1 MKKVLGLDLG
11 VGSIGW
17 CLVEKE
23 DDNTPKRIIRMGS
36 RIVPI
41 SSDEESGYTKGNA
54 ISKNADR
61 TAKRTARK
69 CYDRYQLRRQ
79 ALVNLLKR
87 LGMEPSK
94 KLIFEQ
100 NPLEL
105 WQKRADAASK
115 EITLEELGRVLLHIN
130 QKRGY
135 KHSRLSNSDSKETAY
150 VQEVNSRYD
159 DLKAEGLTVGQHFA
173 AKLKENEQ
181 TSADGKKYYNYRIK
195 EQVYPRHAYEEE
207 VEKIL
212 EVQSRFHADTL
223 TPDVCKEIRDIIFYQ
238 RDLKSCKNLVS
249 LCEIESYTIK
259 KDGKEIT
266 IGPKVAPRTSPL
278 AQLSSILETA
288 NNITIRNKRNDEL
301 YISPE
306 QRKAIADFLDNN
318 EVMKLTDLYK
328 ILNIGRKDGWWAG
341 KAIGKGL
348 KGNTTKYQIRKAMSN
363 LPKDQVNSLTA
374 FQLEYDEYVD
384 EETGEVRKRINNTS
398 AEKQPLYRLWHLL
411 YSIKDV
417 DELSG
422 ALRHLGIKD
431 EESIQKLCNLDFRT
445 AGYANKSAK
454 AIGRILPYL
463 MEGMMYSEACERAG
477 FDHSRRINPDRKLQT
492 SLPQIQKNELRQPV
506 VEKILNQL
514 INIVNALLEKE
525 GIIDEIRIELA
536 RELKQSKDERN
547 EAFKRNNQ
555 NERLNKEYAERIKEY
570 GLTPTRNR
578 IMKMKMWEESDYTCM
593 YCGQPVNVTEFL
605 KGADV
610 EREHI
615 IPRALLF
622 DNSFTNQVCSCR
634 RCNSQKGMRTAYDF
648 IEDDKGQEGLNAYIE
663 RINDLF
669 NRKNI
674 SRSKFNRLLVSHKA
688 YISRKAQGKETEE
701 DKELWENFIDR
712 QLRQSQ
718 YIARKSVEMLQ
729 QVCKDV
735 YTTSGS
741 VTDFVRHQWGYDEI
755 LHDLNFERFKK
766 AGLTTMVTQLHSGK
780 EVEVER
786 IKDWTKRL
794 DNRHHAVDALAIAC
808 TTQGMIQRLNTL
820 NASREGILDE
830 LNSKEERVVDPERSM
845 LEKWIYTQP
854 HISYAQAKEAIDN
867 IIISQRPN
875 IRITVPGKRYIT
887 QNRKRTL
894 AQTGIIVPRGALHA
908 EFVYGRIMKQGADG
922 VTLTPQYVRKYK
934 LGIGAQGFL
943 FNGKEFYKEELKKDS
958 KTDLSSIVVTDKI
971 KDVLEKVVD
980 GGIRQRILERLN
992 RGFEEGTDYR
1002 ANVAQALANL
1012 KNLDEDPIFSDDAKT
1027 RPIRTVRKYVSSS
1040 TMVAVRKDCNGK
1052 PIAFV
1057 EPDGNH
1063 HVAIYKDENGMIT
1076 ESIVTKWQA
1085 VQRKLNHIP
1094 VIIDNP
1100 SQTWSEIMGRNDVPE
1115 ELLQTLP
1122 KDKST
1127 LLLSLQIGEAFIM
1140 GMDDAEYQKAVEEKD
1155 MQALAEHL
1163 YFVQSISSSDYRF
1176 RRHIESQYD
1185 TNDINKEDLRF
1196 LRIRKIQALFE
1207 YNPQKVKVTVLGDI
1221 ILLNT

>member
-17 CLVEKE
+17 CLIEK
-23 DDNTPKRIIRMGS
+23 DDNNTPKRIIRMGS

-41 SSDEESGYTKGNA
+41 SSDEETGYTKGNA

-87 LGMEPSK
+87 LGMEPNK
-94 KLIFEQ
+94 NLMLEQ
-100 NPLEL
+100 TPMEL

-115 EITLEELGRVLLHIN
+115 EITLEELGRVLFHIN

-159 DLKAEGLTVGQHFA
+159 DLKAEGLTIGQHFA
-173 AKLKENEQ
+173 AKLEENEQ
-181 TSADGKKYYNYRIK
+181 ESADGKRYYNYRIK

-207 VEKIL
+207 VKRIL
-212 EVQSRFHADTL
+212 EVQSRYHSDVL
-223 TPDVCKEIRDIIFYQ
+223 TPGVCKEMMDIIFYQ

-249 LCEIESYTIK
+249 LCEFESYTIT

-288 NNITIRNKRNDEL
+288 NNITIRNRKNDEL

-306 QRKAIADFLDNN
+306 QRKAIADFLDNH

-328 ILNIGRKDGWWAG
+328 ILKIGRKDGWWAG

-348 KGNTTKYQIRKAMSN
+348 KGNTTKCQIREALSA
-363 LPKDQVNSLTA
+363 LPKEQADSLTA
-374 FQLEYDEYVD
+374 FQLEIDEYVD
-384 EETGEVRKRINNTS
+384 EETGEVRKRINNTK

-422 ALRHLGIKD
+422 ALHNLGIED
-431 EESIQKLCNLDFRT
+431 EESIEKLCNLDFRT

-463 MEGMMYSEACERAG
+463 MEGMMYSDACERAG
-477 FDHSRRINPDRKLQT
+477 FDHSRRINPDRVLLT
-492 SLPQIQKNELRQPV
+492 HLPQIQKNELRQPV

-514 INIVNALLEKE
+514 VNIVNALLEKE
-525 GIIDEIRIELA
+525 GTIDEIRVELA
-536 RELKQSKDERN
+536 RELKQSRDERN
-547 EAFKRNNQ
+547 ETFKRNNQ
-555 NERLNKEYAERIKEY
+555 NERQNKELAERIKKY

-578 IMKMKMWEESDYTCM
+578 IIKLKMWEESEHSCM
-593 YCGQPVNVTEFL
+593 YCEQPVDPIEFL

-615 IPRALLF
+615 IPRGLLF

-634 RCNSQKGMRTAYDF
+634 RCNSKKGMRTAYDF
-648 IEDDKGQEGLNAYIE
+648 IADDKGQEGLNAYIE
-663 RINDLF
+663 HINDLF
-669 NRKNI
+669 DKKKI
-674 SRSKFNRLLVSHKA
+674 SRSKLNRLLVSHKA
-688 YISRKAQGKETEE
+688 YISRKAQGKETDE

-718 YIARKSVEMLQ
+718 YIAKKSVEMLQ
-729 QVCKDV
+729 QVCKNV
-735 YTTSGS
+735 YATSGS

-766 AGLTTMVTQLHSGK
+766 AGLTAMVKQLHSGK
-780 EVEVER
+780 DVEVER

-820 NASREGILDE
+820 NASRDEILEE
-830 LNSKEERVVDPERSM
+830 LNTNGQRLLDPERSM
-845 LEKWIYTQP
+845 LEKWVFVQP
-854 HISYAQAKEAIDN
+854 HISYAEAKNEIDK

-875 IRITVPGKRYIT
+875 TRITVPGKRYVT
-887 QNRKRTL
+887 KNGKRTL

-908 EFVYGRIMKQGADG
+908 EFVYGCIMKQEADG
-922 VTLTPQYVRKYK
+922 VTMTPQYVRKYK
-934 LGIGAQGFL
+934 LGIGTQGFL
-943 FNGKEFYKEELKKDS
+943 FKGDEVYKEELKKDS
-958 KTDLSSIVVTDKI
+958 KTGLSKIVVTDKI
-971 KDVLEKVVD
+971 MDVLEKVVD

-1002 ANVAQALANL
+1002 ANVTQALANL
-1012 KNLDEDPIFSDDAKT
+1012 KNLEEDPIFSDDAKT

-1040 TMVAVRKDCNGK
+1040 TMVAVRKDSNGK
-1052 PIAFV
+1052 PISFV
-1057 EPDGNH
+1057 EPDDNH
-1063 HVAIYKDENGMIT
+1063 HVAFYMYQDGERT
-1076 ESIVTKWQA
+1076 ESVVTKWQA

-1094 VIIDNP
+1094 IIIDNP
-1100 SQTWSEIMGRNDVPE
+1100 SQTWNEVLGRNDVPD
-1115 ELLQTLP
+1115 ELLQSLP
-1122 KDKST
+1122 QDKSIF
-1127 LLLSLQIGEAFIM
+1127 LLSLQKGEAVVM
-1140 GMDDAEYQKAVEEKD
+1140 GLEEMNYQRALEKKD
-1155 MQALAEHL
+1155 MRTLCNHL
-1163 YFVQSISSSDYRF
+1163 FYVQSASSHDYRF
-1176 RRHIESQYD
+1176 RRHVEAKYD
-1185 TNDINKEDLRF
+1185 TKDMNKDDMRF
-1196 LRIRKIQALFE
+1196 LRIRTIDELFKN
-1207 YNPQKVKVTVLGDI
+1207 NPHKVKVTVLGDI
-1221 ILLNT
+1221 VE

>member
-17 CLVEKE
+17 CLIEKD

-41 SSDEESGYTKGNA
+41 SSDEETGYTKGNA

-79 ALVNLLKR
+79 ALVNLIKR
-87 LGMEPSK
+87 LNMLPNKE
-94 KLIFEQ
+94 LMLEQ
-100 NPLEL
+100 TPLEI

-115 EITLEELGRVLLHIN
+115 EITLEALGRVLLHIN

-135 KHSRLSNSDSKETAY
+135 KHSRLSNADRKETAY

-159 DLKAEGLTVGQHFA
+159 ELKAEGLTIGQHFA

-181 TSADGKKYYNYRIK
+181 TSNDGKKYYNYRIK

-207 VEKIL
+207 VKKIL
-212 EVQSRFHADTL
+212 EIQSQFHADVL
-223 TPDVCKEIRDIIFYQ
+223 TPDVCREIMDIIFYQ

-249 LCEIESYTIK
+249 LCEFESHTIT

-278 AQLSSILETA
+278 AQLSSILETS
-288 NNITIRNKRNDEL
+288 NNITIRNRRNDEL

-306 QRKAIADFLDNN
+306 QRKAIADFLDNH
-318 EVMKLTDLYK
+318 EVMKLTDLYR
-328 ILNIGRKDGWWAG
+328 ILNISRKEGWWAG

-348 KGNTTKYQIRKAMSN
+348 KGNTTKCQIREALGS
-363 LPKDQVNSLTA
+363 LPNEQVDSLTA
-374 FQLEYDEYVD
+374 FRLEFEEYVD
-384 EETGEVRKRINNTS
+384 EETGEVRQRVNNTL
-398 AEKQPLYRLWHLL
+398 AEQQPLYKLWHML
-411 YSIKDV
+411 YSIKDNK
-417 DELSG
+417 ELSG
-422 ALRHLGIKD
+422 ALHHLGIDD
-431 EESIQKLCNLDFRT
+431 EKSINKLSNLDFRT

-463 MEGMMYSEACERAG
+463 MDGIMYSEACERAG
-477 FDHSRRINPDRKLQT
+477 FDHSRRINPGRTLLT
-492 SLPQIQKNELRQPV
+492 SLPQIQKNDLRQPI

-514 INIVNALLEKE
+514 VNIVNALLEKE
-525 GIIDEIRIELA
+525 GTIDEIRVELA

-555 NERLNKEYAERIKEY
+555 NERQNKEYAERIKEY

-578 IMKMKMWEESDYTCM
+578 IMKMKMWEESEYTCM
-593 YCGQPVNVTEFL
+593 YCGQPINVTEFL
-605 KGADV
+605 QGADV

-648 IEDDKGQEGLNAYIE
+648 IADDKGQEGLDLYIE

-669 NRKNI
+669 DRKKI
-674 SRSKFNRLLVSHKA
+674 SRSKLNRLLVSHKA
-688 YISRKAQGKETEE
+688 YVSRKAQGKETEE

-718 YIARKSVEMLQ
+718 YIAKKSVEMLQ
-729 QVCKDV
+729 QVCKNV
-735 YTTSGS
+735 YTTTGS

-766 AGLTTMVTQLHSGK
+766 AELTTMVTQLHSGK

-786 IKDWTKRL
+786 ITNWTKRL

-820 NASREGILDE
+820 NACRNEMLDE
-830 LNSKEERVVDPERSM
+830 LNSKDERVIDPERSM
-845 LEKWIYTQP
+845 LEKWINSQP
-854 HISYAQAKEAIDN
+854 HICYAQAKDEVDK
-867 IIISQRPN
+867 IIVSQRPN
-875 IRITVPGKRYIT
+875 TRITVPGKRYVT
-887 QNRKRTL
+887 KNGKRTQ

-908 EFVYGRIMKQGADG
+908 EFVYGRIMKQEADG
-922 VTLTPQYVRKYK
+922 MTLTPQYVRKYK

-943 FNGKEFYKEELKKDS
+943 FKGDETYKEDVKKDK
-958 KTDLSSIVVTDKI
+958 KTGLSQIVVTDKI
-971 KDVLEKVVD
+971 KDVLDKIVD
-980 GGIRQRILERLN
+980 GGIRRRILERLN

-1002 ANVAQALANL
+1002 ANVAKALANL
-1012 KNLDEDPIFSDDAKT
+1012 KNLDDDPIYSDDAKT

-1040 TMVAVRKDCNGK
+1040 TMVAVRKNDDGK
-1052 PIAFV
+1052 PISFV

-1063 HVAIYKDENGMIT
+1063 HVAFYKDEDGVVT
-1076 ESIVTKWQA
+1076 ESLVTKWQA
-1085 VQRKLNHIP
+1085 VQRKLNHIL
-1094 VIIDNP
+1094 IIIENP
-1100 SQTWSEIMGRNDVPE
+1100 SQVWNEVLGTNDIPN
-1115 ELLQTLP
+1115 ELLQSLP
-1122 KDKST
+1122 KDKSIF
-1127 LLLSLQIGEAFIM
+1127 LLSMQIGEAFVM
-1140 GMDDAEYQKAVEEKD
+1140 GMDETAYKRAIEKND
-1155 MQALAEHL
+1155 TQALADHL
-1163 YFVQSISSSDYRF
+1163 YFVQNLSSNNYRL
-1176 RRHIESQYD
+1176 RRHVESSFD
-1185 TNDINKEDLRF
+1185 TTDMNKEDLRF
-1196 LRIRKIQALFE
+1196 LNVKSIGALFN
-1207 YNPQKVKVTVLGDI
+1207 YNPHKVKLTILGDI
-1221 ILLNT
+1221 IL

>member
-17 CLVEKE
+17 CLIEKDE
-23 DDNTPKRIIRMGS
+23 NNTPKRILRMGS

-41 SSDEESGYTKGNA
+41 SSDEETGYTKGNA

-87 LGMEPSK
+87 LGMEPNK
-94 KLIFEQ
+94 NLMLEQ
-100 NPLEL
+100 TPMEL

-115 EITLEELGRVLLHIN
+115 EISLEELGRVLLHIN

-159 DLKAEGLTVGQHFA
+159 DLKAEGLTIGQHFA
-173 AKLKENEQ
+173 AKLRENEQ
-181 TSADGKKYYNYRIK
+181 ESTDGKKYYNYRIK

-207 VEKIL
+207 AKKIL
-212 EVQSRFHADTL
+212 EVQSRYHSDVL
-223 TPDVCKEIRDIIFYQ
+223 TPDVCKEMIGIIFYQ

-249 LCEIESYTIK
+249 LCEFESYTIT

-306 QRKAIADFLDNN
+306 QRKAIADFLDNH

-348 KGNTTKYQIRKAMSN
+348 KGNITKCQIREALSA
-363 LPKDQVNSLTA
+363 LPKEQVDSLIA
-374 FQLEYDEYVD
+374 FQLEFDEYVD
-384 EETGEVRKRINNTS
+384 EETGEVRKRINNTL
-398 AEKQPLYRLWHLL
+398 AEQQPLYKLWHML
-411 YSIKDV
+411 YSIKDNR
-417 DELSG
+417 ELSG
-422 ALRHLGIKD
+422 ALQHLGIED
-431 EESIQKLCNLDFRT
+431 NESIEKLCNLDFRT
-445 AGYANKSAK
+445 AGYASKSAK

-463 MEGMMYSEACERAG
+463 MEGVMYSEACERAG
-477 FDHSRRINPDRKLQT
+477 LDHSRRIDPNRPLLT
-492 SLPQIQKNELRQPV
+492 HLPQIKKNELRQPV

-514 INIVNALLEKE
+514 VNIVNALLEKE
-525 GIIDEIRIELA
+525 GAIDEIRVELA

-547 EAFKRNNQ
+547 ETFKRNNQ
-555 NERLNKEYAERIKEY
+555 NERQNKEYAERIKKY

-578 IMKMKMWEESDYTCM
+578 IMKLKMWEESEHACM
-593 YCGQPVNVTEFL
+593 YCEQPVDPIEFL
-605 KGADV
+605 KGSDV

-615 IPRALLF
+615 IPRGLLF

-634 RCNSQKGMRTAYDF
+634 RCNSKKEMRTAYDF
-648 IEDDKGQEGLNAYIE
+648 IADDKGQEGLNAYIE
-663 RINDLF
+663 HINDLF
-669 NRKNI
+669 DKKKI
-674 SRSKFNRLLVSHKA
+674 SRSKLNRLLVSHKA
-688 YISRKAQGKETEE
+688 YISRKTQGKETEE
-701 DKELWENFIDR
+701 DKDLWENFIDR

-718 YIARKSVEMLQ
+718 YIAKKSVEMLQ
-729 QVCKDV
+729 QVCKNV
-735 YTTSGS
+735 YATSGS
-741 VTDFVRHQWGYDEI
+741 ITDFVRHQWGYDEL

-766 AGLTTMVTQLHSGK
+766 AGLTAMVKQLHSGE

-786 IKDWTKRL
+786 IANWTKRL

-808 TTQGMIQRLNTL
+808 TTQSMIQRLNTL
-820 NASREGILDE
+820 NASRDDMLEE
-830 LNSKEERVVDPERSM
+830 LNGKDQRLVDPERSM
-845 LEKWIYTQP
+845 LEKWVFIQP
-854 HISYAQAKEAIDN
+854 HIYYAEAKNEIDK
-867 IIISQRPN
+867 IVISQRPN
-875 IRITVPGKRYIT
+875 TRITVPGKRYVAK
-887 QNRKRTL
+887 NGKRTL

-908 EFVYGRIMKQGADG
+908 EFVYGRIMKQETDG
-922 VTLTPQYVRKYK
+922 VTMTPQYVRKYK

-958 KTDLSSIVVTDKI
+958 KTGLSKIVVTDKI
-971 KDVLEKVVD
+971 KDVLEKIVD

-992 RGFEEGTDYR
+992 RGFEEGADYR

-1012 KNLDEDPIFSDDAKT
+1012 KNLDEDPIYSDDAKT

-1040 TMVAVRKDCNGK
+1040 TMVAVRKDDNGK

-1063 HVAIYKDENGMIT
+1063 HVAFYKDDHGVIT
-1076 ESIVTKWQA
+1076 ETLVTKWQA

-1094 VIIDNP
+1094 IIIDNP
-1100 SQTWSEIMGRNDVPE
+1100 SQTWSEVLERNDVPE
-1115 ELLQTLP
+1115 ELLQSLP
-1122 KDKST
+1122 KDSST
-1127 LLLSLQIGEAFIM
+1127 FLLSLQIGEAFIM
-1140 GMDDAEYQKAVEEKD
+1140 GLEDADYQKALDEKD
-1155 MQALAEHL
+1155 MQSLANHL
-1163 YFVQSISSSDYRF
+1163 YFVQNISSNNYRL
-1176 RRHIESQYD
+1176 RRHVESSFD
-1185 TNDINKEDLRF
+1185 TTDMNKEDQRF
-1196 LRIRKIQALFE
+1196 LNIKSIGSFFNS
-1207 YNPQKVKVTVLGDI
+1207 NPHKVKITILGDI
-1221 ILLNT
+1221 IADV

>member
-17 CLVEKE
+17 CLIEK
-23 DDNTPKRIIRMGS
+23 DDNNIPKRILRMGS

-87 LGMEPSK
+87 LGMEPNK
-94 KLIFEQ
+94 NLMLEQ
-100 NPLEL
+100 TPMEL
-105 WQKRADAASK
+105 WQKRADAASN
-115 EITLEELGRVLLHIN
+115 EISLEELGRVFLHIN

-181 TSADGKKYYNYRIK
+181 ISADGKKYYNYRIK

-207 VEKIL
+207 AKKIL
-212 EVQSRFHADTL
+212 EVQSRYHSDVL
-223 TPDVCKEIRDIIFYQ
+223 TPDVCKEIMDIIFYQ
-238 RDLKSCKNLVS
+238 RDIKSCKNLVS
-249 LCEIESYTIK
+249 LCEFESYTIT

-306 QRKAIADFLDNN
+306 QRKAIADFLDNH

-328 ILNIGRKDGWWAG
+328 ILSIGKKDGWWAG

-348 KGNTTKYQIRKAMSN
+348 KGNTTKCQIREALSN
-363 LPKDQVNSLTA
+363 LPKQKVDSLTA
-374 FQLEYDEYVD
+374 FELEFDEFVD
-384 EETGEVRKRINNTS
+384 EETGEVRQSINNIK

-422 ALRHLGIKD
+422 ALRHLGIED

-463 MEGMMYSEACERAG
+463 MEGMMYSDACERAG
-477 FDHSRRINPDRKLQT
+477 FDHSRRINPDRVLLT
-492 SLPQIQKNELRQPV
+492 HLPQIQKNELRQPV

-514 INIVNALLEKE
+514 VNIVNALLEKE
-525 GIIDEIRIELA
+525 GAIDEIRVELA

-547 EAFKRNNQ
+547 ETFKRNNQ
-555 NERLNKEYAERIKEY
+555 NERQNKEYAERIKEY

-578 IMKMKMWEESDYTCM
+578 IMKMKMWEESEYTCM
-593 YCGQPVNVTEFL
+593 YCGQPVNVMEFL

-615 IPRALLF
+615 VPRGLLF

-648 IEDDKGQEGLNAYIE
+648 IADDKGQEGLDAYID

-669 NRKNI
+669 NRKKI

-718 YIARKSVEMLQ
+718 YIAKKSVEMLQ
-729 QVCKDV
+729 QVCKNV

-741 VTDFVRHQWGYDEI
+741 VTDFVRHQWGYDEL
-755 LHDLNFERFKK
+755 LHDMNFERYKK
-766 AGLTTMVTQLHSGK
+766 AGLTMMVKQLHSGE

-786 IKDWTKRL
+786 ITNWTKRL

-808 TTQGMIQRLNTL
+808 TTQSMIQRLNTL
-820 NASREGILDE
+820 NASRDDMLAE
-830 LNSKEERVVDPERSM
+830 LNNKEQRVVDSERNM
-845 LEKWIYTQP
+845 LEKWIFAQP
-854 HISYAQAKEAIDN
+854 HISYAEAKNEIDK

-875 IRITVPGKRYIT
+875 TRITVPGKRYVT
-887 QNRKRTL
+887 KNGKRTL

-908 EFVYGRIMKQGADG
+908 EFVYGRVMKQGADG
-922 VTLTPQYVRKYK
+922 LSLTPQYVRKYK

-943 FNGKEFYKEELKKDS
+943 FNGKEFYKEELKKDK
-958 KTDLSSIVVTDKI
+958 KTGLSQIVVIDKI
-971 KDVLEKVVD
+971 NDVLEKIVD
-980 GGIRQRILERLN
+980 GGIRRRILDRLN
-992 RGFEEGTDYR
+992 RDFEEGTDYR
-1002 ANVAQALANL
+1002 ANVAKALANL
-1012 KNLDEDPIFSDDAKT
+1012 KNLDEDPIYSDDART

-1040 TMVAVRKDCNGK
+1040 TMVAVRKNDKGK

-1063 HVAIYKDENGMIT
+1063 HVAFYKNEDGVIT

-1085 VQRKLNHIP
+1085 VQRKLHHIP
-1094 VIIDNP
+1094 IIINSP
-1100 SQTWSEIMGRNDVPE
+1100 SQTWSEVMGRTDVPD
-1115 ELLQTLP
+1115 ELLQSLP
-1122 KDKST
+1122 KDSST
-1127 LLLSLQIGEAFIM
+1127 FLLSLQIGEAFIM
-1140 GMDDAEYQKAVEEKD
+1140 GMDEANYQKAIEEKD
-1155 MQALAEHL
+1155 MKTLAEHL
-1163 YFVQSISSSDYRF
+1163 YFVQSISSCDYRF
-1176 RRHIESQYD
+1176 RRHVEAQYD

-1196 LRIRKIQALFE
+1196 LRVRNIQALFG
-1207 YNPQKVKVTVLGDI
+1207 YNPQKVKVTVLGNLI
-1221 ILLNT
+1221 Y

>member
-17 CLVEKE
+17 CLIEK
-23 DDNTPKRIIRMGS
+23 DDHNTPKRILRMGS

-41 SSDEESGYTKGNA
+41 SSDEETGYTKGNA
-54 ISKNADR
+54 VSKNADR

-87 LGMEPSK
+87 FGMEPNK
-94 KLIFEQ
+94 NLMLEQ
-100 NPLEL
+100 TPLEL

-159 DLKAEGLTVGQHFA
+159 DLKAEGLTIGQHFA

-181 TSADGKKYYNYRIK
+181 ESADGKKYYNYRIK

-207 VEKIL
+207 VKKIL
-212 EVQSRFHADTL
+212 EVQSRYHSDVMTS
-223 TPDVCKEIRDIIFYQ
+223 DVCKEIFDIIFYQ

-249 LCEIESYTIK
+249 LCEFESYTITK
-259 KDGKEIT
+259 NGKEIT

-288 NNITIRNKRNDEL
+288 NNITIRNRKNDEL

-306 QRKAIADFLDNN
+306 QRRAIADFLDNH

-348 KGNTTKYQIRKAMSN
+348 KGNTTKCQIREALSA
-363 LPKDQVNSLTA
+363 LPKEQVDSLTA
-374 FQLEYDEYVD
+374 FQLDFDKYVD
-384 EETGEVRKRINNTS
+384 VETGEVRKRINNTL
-398 AEKQPLYRLWHLL
+398 AEQQPLYKLWHML
-411 YSIKDV
+411 YSIKYNK
-417 DELSG
+417 ELSG
-422 ALRHLGIKD
+422 ALNHLGIED
-431 EESIQKLCNLDFRT
+431 EECIEKLCKLDFRT

-477 FDHSRRINPDRKLQT
+477 FDHSRRIKPDRVLLT
-492 SLPQIQKNELRQPV
+492 HLPQIQKNELRQPV

-514 INIVNALLEKE
+514 VNIVNALLEKE
-525 GIIDEIRIELA
+525 GTIDEIRIELA
-536 RELKQSKDERN
+536 SELKQSKDERN
-547 EAFKRNNQ
+547 EAFRRNNQ
-555 NERLNKEYAERIKEY
+555 NERLNKELAERIKKY

-578 IMKMKMWEESDYTCM
+578 IMKLKMWEESEHSCM
-593 YCGQPVNVTEFL
+593 YCEQPVNPVEFL

-615 IPRALLF
+615 IPRGLLF

-634 RCNSQKGMRTAYDF
+634 RCNSKKGMRTAYDF
-648 IEDDKGQEGLNAYIE
+648 ISDENGQDGLNAYIE

-669 NRKNI
+669 DKKKI
-674 SRSKFNRLLVSHKA
+674 SRSKLNRLLVSHKA
-688 YISRKAQGKETEE
+688 YISRKAQGKETDE

-718 YIARKSVEMLQ
+718 YIAKKSVEMLQ
-729 QVCKDV
+729 QVCKNV

-741 VTDFVRHQWGYDEI
+741 VTDFVRHQWGYEEL
-755 LHDLNFERFKK
+755 LHELNFERFKK
-766 AGLTTMVTQLHSGK
+766 AGLTAMVKQLHPGK

-820 NASREGILDE
+820 NASRDEMLEE
-830 LNSKEERVVDPERSM
+830 LNSNDQRLVDPERSM
-845 LEKWIYTQP
+845 LEKWLMVQP
-854 HISYAQAKEAIDN
+854 HISYADAKNEIDK
-867 IIISQRPN
+867 IVISQRPN
-875 IRITVPGKRYIT
+875 TRITVPGKRYVT
-887 QNRKRTL
+887 KNGKRTL

-908 EFVYGRIMKQGADG
+908 EFVYGRIMKQEADG
-922 VTLTPQYVRKYK
+922 VTMTPQYVRKYK

-958 KTDLSSIVVTDKI
+958 KTGLSSIVVTDKI
-971 KDVLEKVVD
+971 KDVLDKIVD

-1012 KNLDEDPIFSDDAKT
+1012 KNLDEDPIFSDDTNT

-1040 TMVAVRKDCNGK
+1040 TMVAVRKDSNGK
-1052 PIAFV
+1052 PISFV

-1063 HVAIYKDENGMIT
+1063 HVAFYKDENGLIT

-1094 VIIDNP
+1094 IIIDNP
-1100 SQTWSEIMGRNDVPE
+1100 SQTWSETLGRNDVPD
-1115 ELLQTLP
+1115 ELLQSLP
-1122 KDKST
+1122 KDGLT
-1127 LLLSLQIGEAFIM
+1127 FLLSLQIGEAFIM
-1140 GMDDAEYQKAVEEKD
+1140 GMEDADYKKAMEVKD
-1155 MQALAEHL
+1155 KRTLCNHL
-1163 YFVQSISSSDYRF
+1163 FYVQNASSGDYRF
-1176 RRHIESQYD
+1176 RRHVESKYD
-1185 TNDINKEDLRF
+1185 TNDINKDDMRF
-1196 LRIRKIQALFE
+1196 LRIRTIENLFKN
-1207 YNPQKVKVTVLGDI
+1207 NPHKVKVTVLGDI
-1221 ILLNT
+1221 VE

>member
-17 CLVEKE
+17 CLIEK
-23 DDNTPKRIIRMGS
+23 DDNNTPKRILRMGS

-41 SSDEESGYTKGNA
+41 SSDEETGYTKGNA
-54 ISKNADR
+54 VSKNADR

-79 ALVNLLKR
+79 ALINLLKR
-87 LGMEPSK
+87 FGMVPNK
-94 KLIFEQ
+94 NLMLEQ
-100 NPLEL
+100 TPIEL

-115 EITLEELGRVLLHIN
+115 EVSLEELGRVLFHIN

-181 TSADGKKYYNYRIK
+181 ESADGKKYYNYRIK

-207 VEKIL
+207 TKKIL
-212 EVQSRFHADTL
+212 EVQSRYHSDVL
-223 TPDVCKEIRDIIFYQ
+223 TPGVCKEIMDIIFYQ

-249 LCEIESYTIK
+249 FCEFESYIITRNGK
-259 KDGKEIT
+259 KIT

-306 QRKAIADFLDNN
+306 QRKAIADFLDNH
-318 EVMKLTDLYK
+318 EVMKLADLYK

-348 KGNTTKYQIRKAMSN
+348 KGNTTKCQIREALSA
-363 LPKDQVNSLTA
+363 LPKEQVDLLTA
-374 FQLEYDEYVD
+374 FQLEFDEYVD
-384 EETGEVRKRINNTS
+384 EETGEVRKRINNTL
-398 AEKQPLYRLWHLL
+398 AEQQPLYKLWHML
-411 YSIKDV
+411 YSIKDNK
-417 DELSG
+417 ELSG
-422 ALRHLGIKD
+422 ALNHLGIEDK
-431 EESIQKLCNLDFRT
+431 ESIEKLCKLDFRT
-445 AGYANKSAK
+445 AGYAKKSAK
-454 AIGRILPYL
+454 AIGRILPYM
-463 MEGMMYSEACERAG
+463 MEGVMCSEACERAG
-477 FDHSRRINPDRKLQT
+477 LDHSRRIDPNRPLLKH
-492 SLPQIQKNELRQPV
+492 LPQIQKNELRQPV

-514 INIVNALLEKE
+514 VNIVNALLEKE
-525 GIIDEIRIELA
+525 GTIDEIRVELA

-547 EAFKRNNQ
+547 EAFRRNNQ
-555 NERLNKEYAERIKEY
+555 NERLNKELAEHIKKY

-578 IMKMKMWEESDYTCM
+578 IMKLKMWEESEHSCM
-593 YCGQPVNVTEFL
+593 YCEQPVDPVEFL

-615 IPRALLF
+615 IPRGLLF
-622 DNSFTNQVCSCR
+622 DNSFTNLVCSCR
-634 RCNSQKGMRTAYDF
+634 RCNSKKGMRTAYDF
-648 IEDDKGQEGLNAYIE
+648 IADDKGQEGLEAYID

-669 NRKNI
+669 NKKKI
-674 SRSKFNRLLVSHKA
+674 SRSKLNRLLVSYKA
-688 YISRKAQGKETEE
+688 YISRKAKGKETEE

-718 YIARKSVEMLQ
+718 YIAKKSVEMLQ
-729 QVCKDV
+729 QVCKNV

-766 AGLTTMVTQLHSGK
+766 AGLTAMVKQLHSGK

-786 IKDWTKRL
+786 IMDWTKRL
-794 DNRHHAVDALAIAC
+794 DNRHHAVDALTIAC

-820 NASREGILDE
+820 NASRDEMLEE
-830 LNSKEERVVDPERSM
+830 LNSKDQRVVDPERSM
-845 LEKWIYTQP
+845 LEKWIFVQP
-854 HISYAQAKEAIDN
+854 HISYVEAKNEIDK
-867 IIISQRPN
+867 IVISQRPN
-875 IRITVPGKRYIT
+875 TRITVPGKRYV
-887 QNRKRTL
+887 NKNGKRTL
-894 AQTGIIVPRGALHA
+894 VQTDIIVPRGALHA
-908 EFVYGRIMKQGADG
+908 EFVYGRILKQEADG
-922 VTLTPQYVRKYK
+922 VTMTPQYVRKYK

-943 FNGKEFYKEELKKDS
+943 FNGKEFYKEELKKDNKTGLS
-958 KTDLSSIVVTDKI
+958 KIVVTDKI
-971 KDVLEKVVD
+971 MDVLEKIVD
-980 GGIRQRILERLN
+980 GGIRKRILERLN

-1002 ANVAQALANL
+1002 ANVAKALANL
-1012 KNLDEDPIFSDDAKT
+1012 KNLDEDPIYSDDAKT

-1040 TMVAVRKDCNGK
+1040 TMVAVRKDGNGK
-1052 PIAFV
+1052 PMSFV

-1063 HVAIYKDENGMIT
+1063 HVAFYKDENGVIT
-1076 ESIVTKWQA
+1076 ETIVTKWLA

-1094 VIIDNP
+1094 IIIDNP
-1100 SQTWSEIMGRNDVPE
+1100 SQTWSEVLERNDVPD
-1115 ELLQTLP
+1115 ELLQSLP
-1122 KDKST
+1122 KDSST
-1127 LLLSLQIGEAFIM
+1127 FLLSLQIGEAFIM
-1140 GMDDAEYQKAVEEKD
+1140 GMEDADYQKALEKKD
-1155 MQALAEHL
+1155 TKLLAEHL
-1163 YFVQSISSSDYRF
+1163 YFVQNISSNNYRM
-1176 RRHIESQYD
+1176 RRHVESSFD
-1185 TNDINKEDLRF
+1185 TTDMNKEDQRF
-1196 LRIRKIQALFE
+1196 LNIKSVSSFF
-1207 YNPQKVKVTVLGDI
+1207 YCNPHKVKITILGDI
-1221 ILLNT
+1221 IAYV

>member
-17 CLVEKE
+17 CLIEK
-23 DDNTPKRIIRMGS
+23 DDHNTPKRILRMGS

-41 SSDEESGYTKGNA
+41 SSDEETGYTKGNA

-87 LGMEPSK
+87 LGMEPNK
-94 KLIFEQ
+94 NLMLEQ
-100 NPLEL
+100 TPLEL

-159 DLKAEGLTVGQHFA
+159 DLKAEGLTIGQHFA

-207 VEKIL
+207 VKKIL
-212 EVQSRFHADTL
+212 EVQGQYHSDVL
-223 TPDVCKEIRDIIFYQ
+223 TSDVCKEIMDIIFYQ

-249 LCEIESYTIK
+249 FCEFESYTITK
-259 KDGKEIT
+259 NGKEIT

-288 NNITIRNKRNDEL
+288 NNITIRNRRNDEL

-306 QRKAIADFLDNN
+306 QRKAIADFLDNH

-348 KGNTTKYQIRKAMSN
+348 KGNTTKCQIREALSN
-363 LPKDQVNSLTA
+363 LPKEQVDSLTA
-374 FQLEYDEYVD
+374 FQLEIDEYVD
-384 EETGEVRKRINNTS
+384 EETGEVRKRINNTL
-398 AEKQPLYRLWHLL
+398 AEQQPLYKLWHML
-411 YSIKDV
+411 YSIKDNN
-417 DELSG
+417 ELSG
-422 ALRHLGIKD
+422 ALRHLGIED
-431 EESIQKLCNLDFRT
+431 DESIEKLCKLDFRT

-463 MEGMMYSEACERAG
+463 MEGVMYSDACERAG
-477 FDHSRRINPDRKLQT
+477 FDHSRRINPDRTLLT
-492 SLPQIQKNELRQPV
+492 HLPQIQKNELRQPV

-514 INIVNALLEKE
+514 VNIVNALLEKD
-525 GIIDEIRIELA
+525 GTIDEIRIELA

-547 EAFKRNNQ
+547 ETFKRNNQ
-555 NERLNKEYAERIKEY
+555 NERQNKELAERIKKY

-578 IMKMKMWEESDYTCM
+578 IMKLRMWEESEHSCM
-593 YCGQPVNVTEFL
+593 YCEQPVDPVEFL

-615 IPRALLF
+615 IPRGLLF

-634 RCNSQKGMRTAYDF
+634 RCNSKKGMRTAYDF
-648 IEDDKGQEGLNAYIE
+648 IADDKGQAGLDTYID

-669 NRKNI
+669 NKKKI
-674 SRSKFNRLLVSHKA
+674 SRSKLNRLLVSHKG

-718 YIARKSVEMLQ
+718 YIAKKSVEMLQ
-729 QVCKDV
+729 QVCKSV

-741 VTDFVRHQWGYDEI
+741 VTDFVRHQWGYDEL

-766 AGLTTMVTQLHSGK
+766 AGLTAMVKQLHSGK
-780 EVEVER
+780 EVEMER

-820 NASREGILDE
+820 NASRDEMLEE
-830 LNSKEERVVDPERSM
+830 LNGKDQRLVDPERSM
-845 LEKWIYTQP
+845 LEKWIVVQP
-854 HISYAQAKEAIDN
+854 HISYEEAKNEIDK
-867 IIISQRPN
+867 IVISQRPN
-875 IRITVPGKRYIT
+875 TRITVPGKRYVT
-887 QNRKRTL
+887 KNGKRTL

-908 EFVYGRIMKQGADG
+908 EFVYGRILKQEADG
-922 VTLTPQYVRKYK
+922 VTMTPQYVRKYK

-943 FNGKEFYKEELKKDS
+943 FKGDEVYKEEVKKNS
-958 KTDLSSIVVTDKI
+958 KTGLSKIVVTDKI
-971 KDVLEKVVD
+971 KDVLDKIVD
-980 GGIRQRILERLN
+980 GDIRQRILKRLN
-992 RGFEEGTDYR
+992 RGFEEGVDYR
-1002 ANVAQALANL
+1002 VNVAKALANL
-1012 KNLDEDPIFSDDAKT
+1012 KNLDDDPVYSDDAKT

-1040 TMVAVRKDCNGK
+1040 TMVAVRKDSNGR

-1057 EPDGNH
+1057 EPDDNH
-1063 HVAIYKDENGMIT
+1063 HVAFYKDEDGKKKEIV
-1076 ESIVTKWQA
+1076 VTKWQA
-1085 VQRKLNHIP
+1085 VQRKLKHIP
-1094 VIIDNP
+1094 IIIDNP
-1100 SQTWSEIMGRNDVPE
+1100 SQTWSEVWGRDDIPD
-1115 ELLQTLP
+1115 ELLKTLP
-1122 KDKST
+1122 KDGSIY
-1127 LLLSLQIGEAFIM
+1127 LLSLQKGEAIIM
-1140 GMDDAEYQKAVEEKD
+1140 GLEEFDYQRALLEKD
-1155 MQALAEHL
+1155 MRILCDHL
-1163 YFVQSISSSDYRF
+1163 FYVQSASSDDYRF
-1176 RRHIESQYD
+1176 RRHVEAKYD
-1185 TNDINKEDLRF
+1185 TKDMNKDDLRF
-1196 LRIRKIQALFE
+1196 LRIRTIDELFKI
-1207 YNPQKVKVTVLGDI
+1207 NPHKVKVTVLGDI
-1221 ILLNT
+1221 VE

>member
-17 CLVEKE
+17 CLIEK
-23 DDNTPKRIIRMGS
+23 DDNNTPKRILRMGS

-41 SSDEESGYTKGNA
+41 SSDEETGYTKGNA

-69 CYDRYQLRRQ
+69 CYDRYQLRRK
-79 ALVNLLKR
+79 ALVSLLKR
-87 LGMEPSK
+87 LGMEPNK
-94 KLIFEQ
+94 NLMFEQ
-100 NPLEL
+100 TPIEL

-115 EITLEELGRVLLHIN
+115 EVSLEELGRVLLHIN

-135 KHSRLSNSDSKETAY
+135 KHSRISNSDSKETAY

-159 DLKAEGLTVGQHFA
+159 DLKAEGLTIGQHFA

-181 TSADGKKYYNYRIK
+181 ETADGKKYYNYRIK

-207 VEKIL
+207 VKQIL
-212 EVQSRFHADTL
+212 EVQSQYNPDVL
-223 TPDVCKEIRDIIFYQ
+223 SPDVCKEIMDIIFYQ

-249 LCEIESYTIK
+249 LCEFESYTIT
-259 KDGKEIT
+259 KDGKVIN

-288 NNITIRNKRNDEL
+288 NNITIRNRKNDEL

-306 QRKAIADFLDNN
+306 QRKAIADFLDNH
-318 EVMKLTDLYK
+318 EVMKLTDLYN

-348 KGNTTKYQIRKAMSN
+348 KGNTTKCQIREALSG
-363 LPKDQVNSLTA
+363 LPKEQVDSLTA
-374 FQLEYDEYVD
+374 FHLEIDEYVD
-384 EETGEVRKRINNTS
+384 EETGEVRKRINNTQ
-398 AEKQPLYRLWHLL
+398 AEQQPLYKLWHML
-411 YSIKDV
+411 YSIKDNK
-417 DELSG
+417 ELAG
-422 ALRHLGIKD
+422 ALNHLGIED
-431 EESIQKLCNLDFRT
+431 EESIEKLCKLDFRT

-463 MEGMMYSEACERAG
+463 MEGMMYSEACELAG
-477 FDHSRRINPDRKLQT
+477 FDHSRRINPDRVLLT
-492 SLPQIQKNELRQPV
+492 HLPQIQKNELRQPV

-514 INIVNALLEKE
+514 VNIVNALLENE
-525 GIIDEIRIELA
+525 GAIDEIRVELA

-555 NERLNKEYAERIKEY
+555 NERLNKELAERIMKY

-578 IMKMKMWEESDYTCM
+578 ILKLKMWEESEHSCM
-593 YCGQPVNVTEFL
+593 YCGQPVDPVEFL
-605 KGADV
+605 KGVDV

-615 IPRALLF
+615 IPRGLLF

-634 RCNSQKGMRTAYDF
+634 RCNSKKGMRTAYDF
-648 IEDDKGQEGLNAYIE
+648 IADDKGQEGLDTYID

-669 NRKNI
+669 NRKKI
-674 SRSKFNRLLVSHKA
+674 SRSKFNRLLASHKA
-688 YISRKAQGKETEE
+688 YISRKSQGKETDE

-718 YIARKSVEMLQ
+718 YIAKKSVEILL
-729 QVCKDV
+729 QVCKNV

-741 VTDFVRHQWGYDEI
+741 VTDFVRHQWGYDEL
-755 LHDLNFERFKK
+755 LHELNFERFKK
-766 AGLTTMVTQLHSGK
+766 AGLTAMVKQLHSGK

-820 NASREGILDE
+820 NASRDVILEE
-830 LNSKEERVVDPERSM
+830 LNSNDQRLVDPDRSM
-845 LEKWIYTQP
+845 LEKWIYVQP
-854 HISYAQAKEAIDN
+854 HISYAEAKNEVDKIV
-867 IIISQRPN
+867 ISQRPN
-875 IRITVPGKRYIT
+875 TRITVPGKRYVT
-887 QNRKRTL
+887 KNGKRTL

-908 EFVYGRIMKQGADG
+908 EFVYGRIMRQEADG
-922 VTLTPQYVRKYK
+922 VTMTPQYVRKYK

-943 FNGKEFYKEELKKDS
+943 FKGDEVYKEEVKKNS
-958 KTDLSSIVVTDKI
+958 KTGLSKIVVTDKI
-971 KDVLEKVVD
+971 KDVLDKIVD
-980 GGIRQRILERLN
+980 GDIRQRILERLN
-992 RGFEEGTDYR
+992 RGFEEGVDYR
-1002 ANVAQALANL
+1002 VNVAKALANL
-1012 KNLDEDPIFSDDAKT
+1012 KNLDDDPVYSDDAMT

-1040 TMVAVRKDCNGK
+1040 TMVAIRMDSNGR

-1057 EPDGNH
+1057 EPDDNH
-1063 HVAIYKDENGMIT
+1063 HVAFYKDEDDEKKEIV
-1076 ESIVTKWQA
+1076 VTKLLA

-1094 VIIDNP
+1094 IIIDNP
-1100 SQTWSEIMGRNDVPE
+1100 SQTWSEVLGRNDVPE
-1115 ELLQTLP
+1115 ELLQSLP
-1122 KDKST
+1122 KDKSIF
-1127 LLLSLQIGEAFIM
+1127 LLSLQKGEAIIM
-1140 GMDDAEYQKAVEEKD
+1140 GLEEMDYQRAILAKD
-1155 MQALAEHL
+1155 MRTLCNHL
-1163 YFVQSISSSDYRF
+1163 FYVQSASSRDYRF
-1176 RRHIESQYD
+1176 RRHVEAKYD
-1185 TNDINKEDLRF
+1185 TKDINKDDMRF
-1196 LRIRKIQALFE
+1196 LRIRTIDELFIN
-1207 YNPQKVKVTVLGDI
+1207 NPHKVKVTVLGDI
-1221 ILLNT
+1221 IE

>member
-17 CLVEKE
+17 CLIEKD

-41 SSDEESGYTKGNA
+41 SSDEETGYTKGHA

-79 ALVNLLKR
+79 ALVNLIKR
-87 LGMEPSK
+87 LNMLPNKE
-94 KLIFEQ
+94 LMLEQ
-100 NPLEL
+100 TPLEI

-115 EITLEELGRVLLHIN
+115 EITLEALGRVLLHIN

-135 KHSRLSNSDSKETAY
+135 KHSRLSNADRKETAY

-159 DLKAEGLTVGQHFA
+159 ELKAEGLTIGQHFA

-181 TSADGKKYYNYRIK
+181 TSNDGKKYYNYRIK

-207 VEKIL
+207 VKKIL
-212 EVQSRFHADTL
+212 EIQSQFHADVL
-223 TPDVCKEIRDIIFYQ
+223 TPDVCREIMDIIFYQ

-249 LCEIESYTIK
+249 LCEFESHTIT

-278 AQLSSILETA
+278 AQLSSILETS
-288 NNITIRNKRNDEL
+288 NNITIRNRRNDEL

-306 QRKAIADFLDNN
+306 QRKAIADFLDNH
-318 EVMKLTDLYK
+318 EVMKLTDLYR
-328 ILNIGRKDGWWAG
+328 ILNISRKEGWWAG

-348 KGNTTKYQIRKAMSN
+348 KGNTTKCQIREALGS
-363 LPKDQVNSLTA
+363 LPNEQVDSLTA
-374 FQLEYDEYVD
+374 FRLEFEEYVD
-384 EETGEVRKRINNTS
+384 EETGEVRQRVNNTL
-398 AEKQPLYRLWHLL
+398 AEQQPLYKLWHML
-411 YSIKDV
+411 YSIKDNK
-417 DELSG
+417 ELSG
-422 ALRHLGIKD
+422 ALHHLGIDD
-431 EESIQKLCNLDFRT
+431 EKSINKLSNLDFRT

-463 MEGMMYSEACERAG
+463 MDGIMYSEACERAG
-477 FDHSRRINPDRKLQT
+477 FDHSRRINPGRTLLT
-492 SLPQIQKNELRQPV
+492 SLPQIQKNDLRQPI

-514 INIVNALLEKE
+514 VNIVNALLEKE
-525 GIIDEIRIELA
+525 GTIDEIRVELA

-555 NERLNKEYAERIKEY
+555 NERQNKEYAERIKEY

-578 IMKMKMWEESDYTCM
+578 IMKMKMWEESEYTCM
-593 YCGQPVNVTEFL
+593 YCGQPINVTEFL
-605 KGADV
+605 QGADV

-648 IEDDKGQEGLNAYIE
+648 IADDKGQEGLDLYIE

-669 NRKNI
+669 DRKKI
-674 SRSKFNRLLVSHKA
+674 SRSKLNRLLVSHKA
-688 YISRKAQGKETEE
+688 YVSRKAQGKETEE

-718 YIARKSVEMLQ
+718 YIAKKSVEMLQ
-729 QVCKDV
+729 QVCKNV
-735 YTTSGS
+735 YTTTGS

-766 AGLTTMVTQLHSGK
+766 AELTTMVTQLHSGK

-786 IKDWTKRL
+786 ITNWTKRL

-820 NASREGILDE
+820 NACRNEMLDE
-830 LNSKEERVVDPERSM
+830 LNSKDERVIDPERSM
-845 LEKWIYTQP
+845 LEKWINSQP
-854 HISYAQAKEAIDN
+854 HICYAQAKDEVDK
-867 IIISQRPN
+867 IIVSQRPN
-875 IRITVPGKRYIT
+875 TRITVPGKRYVT
-887 QNRKRTL
+887 KNGKRTQ

-908 EFVYGRIMKQGADG
+908 EFVYGRIMKQEADG
-922 VTLTPQYVRKYK
+922 MTLTPQYVRKYK

-943 FNGKEFYKEELKKDS
+943 FKGDETYKEDVKKDK
-958 KTDLSSIVVTDKI
+958 KTGLSQIVVTDKI
-971 KDVLEKVVD
+971 KDVLDKIVD
-980 GGIRQRILERLN
+980 GGIRRRILERLN

-1002 ANVAQALANL
+1002 ANVAKALANL
-1012 KNLDEDPIFSDDAKT
+1012 KNLDDDPIYSDDAKT

-1040 TMVAVRKDCNGK
+1040 TMVAVRKNDDGK
-1052 PIAFV
+1052 PISFV

-1063 HVAIYKDENGMIT
+1063 HVAFYKDEDGVVT
-1076 ESIVTKWQA
+1076 ESLVTKWQA
-1085 VQRKLNHIP
+1085 VQRKLNHIL
-1094 VIIDNP
+1094 IIIENP
-1100 SQTWSEIMGRNDVPE
+1100 SQVWNEVLGTNDIPN
-1115 ELLQTLP
+1115 ELLQSLP
-1122 KDKST
+1122 KDKSIF
-1127 LLLSLQIGEAFIM
+1127 LLSMQIGEAFVM
-1140 GMDDAEYQKAVEEKD
+1140 GMDETAYKRAIEKND
-1155 MQALAEHL
+1155 TQALADHL
-1163 YFVQSISSSDYRF
+1163 YFVQNLSSNNYRL
-1176 RRHIESQYD
+1176 RRHVESSFD
-1185 TNDINKEDLRF
+1185 TTDMNKEDLRF
-1196 LRIRKIQALFE
+1196 LNVKSIGALFN
-1207 YNPQKVKVTVLGDI
+1207 YNPHKVKLTILGDI
-1221 ILLNT
+1221 IL

>member
-17 CLVEKE
+17 CLIEKDE
-23 DDNTPKRIIRMGS
+23 DNNPQRIIRIGS

-61 TAKRTARK
+61 TVKRTARK

-79 ALVNLLKR
+79 ALVDMLKR
-87 LGMEPSK
+87 LGMLPSK
-94 KLIFEQ
+94 RLMLEQ
-100 NPLEL
+100 TPLEI
-105 WQKRADAASK
+105 WQRRADAASK
-115 EITLEELGRVLLHIN
+115 KISLEELGRVLLHIN

-135 KHSRLSNSDSKETAY
+135 KHSRLNNSDSKETAY

-159 DLKAEGLTVGQHFA
+159 ELKAEGLTVGQHFA
-173 AKLKENEQ
+173 MRLKENEQ

-207 VEKIL
+207 VNKIL
-212 EVQSRFHADTL
+212 EVQSQYHAEVL
-223 TPDVCKEIRDIIFYQ
+223 TPDVCEEIMNIIFYQ

-249 LCEIESYTIK
+249 FCEFESYTIK

-278 AQLSSILETA
+278 AQLSSILEAA
-288 NNITIRNKRNDEL
+288 NNITIRNRRNDEL

-306 QRKAIADFLDNN
+306 QRKAIADFLDNH

-348 KGNTTKYQIRKAMSN
+348 KGNTTKCQIRNALCN
-363 LPKDQVNSLTA
+363 LPKEQVSSLMT
-374 FQLEYDEYVD
+374 FNLEYDEDVD
-384 EETGEVRKRINNTS
+384 EETGEVRKRINNNL
-398 AEKQPLYRLWHLL
+398 AEQQPLYRLWHLI

-422 ALRHLGIKD
+422 ALRHLEIED
-431 EESIQKLCNLDFRT
+431 EETIQKLCNLDFRT

-463 MEGMMYSEACERAG
+463 IEGMMYSDACERAG
-477 FDHSRRINPDRKLQT
+477 FDHSRRIDPNRALLS

-506 VEKILNQL
+506 VEKILQQL
-514 INIVNALLEKE
+514 VNIVNALLDKE
-525 GIIDEIRIELA
+525 SYIDEIRVELA

-547 EAFKRNNQ
+547 EAFKRNSQ

-578 IMKMKMWEESDYTCM
+578 IMKMKMLEENDCSCM
-593 YCGQPVNVTEFL
+593 YCGKPVDPKEFL

-615 IPRALLF
+615 VPKGLLF

-648 IEDDKGQEGLNAYIE
+648 IEADKGQEELNAYIE
-663 RINDLF
+663 HINFLF
-669 NRKNI
+669 EKKKI

-688 YISRKAQGKETEE
+688 YVSRKAQGKETEE
-701 DKELWENFIDR
+701 DKQLWENFIDR

-718 YIARKSVEMLQ
+718 YIAKKSVEMLQ
-729 QVCKDV
+729 QVCKNV

-755 LHDLNFERFKK
+755 LHDLNFERYKR
-766 AGLTTMVTQLHSGK
+766 ADLTAMVTQIHSGK

-820 NASREGILDE
+820 NASRDEMLDE
-830 LNSKEERVVDPERSM
+830 LNSKEERLIDSERNM
-845 LEKWIYTQP
+845 LEKWIYSQP
-854 HISYAQAKEAIDN
+854 HISYAEAKQAIDD

-875 IRITVPGKRYIT
+875 TRITVPGKRYIT
-887 QNRKRTL
+887 KNGKRTL
-894 AQTGIIVPRGALHA
+894 VQTGIIVPRGALHA
-908 EFVYGRIMKQGADG
+908 EFVYGRIMKQEADG
-922 VTLTPQYVRKYK
+922 LKPQYVRKYK

-958 KTDLSSIVVTDKI
+958 KTGLSTIVVTDKI
-971 KDVLEKVVD
+971 KDVLDKVVD
-980 GGIRQRILERLN
+980 GGIRKRILERLN

-1002 ANVAQALANL
+1002 ADVSRALSNL
-1012 KNLDEDPIFSDDAKT
+1012 KNLDEDPIYSDDAKT

-1040 TMVAVRKDCNGK
+1040 TMVAVRKDGNGK
-1052 PIAFV
+1052 PTSFV

-1063 HVAIYKDENGMIT
+1063 HVAFYKDENGEIS
-1076 ESIVTKWQA
+1076 ESIVTNWQA
-1085 VQRKLNHIP
+1085 VQRKLTHIP
-1094 VIIDNP
+1094 IIIDNP
-1100 SQTWSEIMGRNDVPE
+1100 SKTWNEVLQRNDVPE

-1122 KDKST
+1122 KYKSIF
-1127 LLLSLQIGEAFIM
+1127 LLSLQKGEAIVM
-1140 GMDDAEYQKAVEEKD
+1140 GMEEADFQMAIKGHD
-1155 MQALAEHL
+1155 VRVLADHL
-1163 YFVQSISSSDYRF
+1163 YFVQSASARDHRF
-1176 RRHIESQYD
+1176 RRHVESKYD
-1185 TNDINKEDLRF
+1185 TNDINKDDMRF
-1196 LRIRKIQALFE
+1196 LRIRTVQEIFE
-1207 YNPQKVKVTVLGDI
+1207 NNPHKVKVTVLGDI
-1221 ILLNT
+1221 IE

>member
-17 CLVEKE
+17 CLIEK
-23 DDNTPKRIIRMGS
+23 DDNNTPKRILRMGS

-41 SSDEESGYTKGNA
+41 SSDEETGYTKGNA

-69 CYDRYQLRRQ
+69 CYDRYQLRRK

-87 LGMEPSK
+87 LGMEPNK
-94 KLIFEQ
+94 NLMFEQ
-100 NPLEL
+100 TPIEL

-115 EITLEELGRVLLHIN
+115 EVSLEELGRVLLHIN

-135 KHSRLSNSDSKETAY
+135 KHSRISNSDSKETAY
-150 VQEVNSRYD
+150 VQEVNSRYN
-159 DLKAEGLTVGQHFA
+159 DLKAEGLTIGQHFA

-181 TSADGKKYYNYRIK
+181 ETADGKKYYNYRIK

-207 VEKIL
+207 VKKIL
-212 EVQSRFHADTL
+212 EVQGQYNPDVLSS
-223 TPDVCKEIRDIIFYQ
+223 DVCKEIMDIIFYQ

-249 LCEIESYTIK
+249 LCEFESYSITR
-259 KDGKEIT
+259 DGKEIT

-288 NNITIRNKRNDEL
+288 NNITIRNRKNDEL
-301 YISPE
+301 YISPD
-306 QRKAIADFLDNN
+306 QRKAIADFLDNH
-318 EVMKLTDLYK
+318 EVMKLTDLYN

-348 KGNTTKYQIRKAMSN
+348 KGNTTKCQIREALSG
-363 LPKDQVNSLTA
+363 LPKEQVDSLTA
-374 FQLEYDEYVD
+374 FHLEIDEYVD
-384 EETGEVRKRINNTS
+384 KETGEVRKRINNTQ
-398 AEKQPLYRLWHLL
+398 AEQQPLYKLWHML
-411 YSIKDV
+411 YSIKDNK
-417 DELSG
+417 ELAG
-422 ALRHLGIKD
+422 ALNHLGIED
-431 EESIQKLCNLDFRT
+431 EESIEKLCKLDFRT

-463 MEGMMYSEACERAG
+463 MEGLMYSEACELAG
-477 FDHSRRINPDRKLQT
+477 FDHSRRINPDRVLLT
-492 SLPQIQKNELRQPV
+492 HLPQIQKNELRQPV

-514 INIVNALLEKE
+514 VNIVNALLENE
-525 GIIDEIRIELA
+525 GAIDEIRVELA

-555 NERLNKEYAERIKEY
+555 NERLNKELAERIMKY

-578 IMKMKMWEESDYTCM
+578 IMKMRMWEESEHSCM
-593 YCGQPVNVTEFL
+593 YCGQPVDPVEFL
-605 KGADV
+605 KGVDV

-615 IPRALLF
+615 IPRGLLF

-634 RCNSQKGMRTAYDF
+634 RCNSKKGMRTAYDF
-648 IEDDKGQEGLNAYIE
+648 IADDKGQEGLDTYID

-669 NRKNI
+669 NRKKI
-674 SRSKFNRLLVSHKA
+674 SRSKFNRLLASHKA
-688 YISRKAQGKETEE
+688 YISRKSQGKETDE
-701 DKELWENFIDR
+701 DKELWEIFIDR

-718 YIARKSVEMLQ
+718 YIAKKSVDMLQ
-729 QVCKDV
+729 QVCKNV

-741 VTDFVRHQWGYDEI
+741 VTDFVRHQWGYDEL
-755 LHDLNFERFKK
+755 LHELNFERFKK
-766 AGLTTMVTQLHSGK
+766 AGLTAMVKQLHSGK

-820 NASREGILDE
+820 NASRDVILEE
-830 LNSKEERVVDPERSM
+830 LNSNDQRLVDPDRSM
-845 LEKWIYTQP
+845 LEKWIYVQP
-854 HISYAQAKEAIDN
+854 HISYAEAKNEVDKIV
-867 IIISQRPN
+867 ISQRPN
-875 IRITVPGKRYIT
+875 TRITVPGKRYVT
-887 QNRKRTL
+887 KNGKRTL

-908 EFVYGRIMKQGADG
+908 EFVYGRIMKQEADG
-922 VTLTPQYVRKYK
+922 VTMTPQYVRKYK

-958 KTDLSSIVVTDKI
+958 KTGLSSIVVTDKI
-971 KDVLEKVVD
+971 KDVLDKIVD
-980 GGIRQRILERLN
+980 GGIRKRILERLN
-992 RGFEEGTDYR
+992 RGFVGGADYR

-1012 KNLDEDPIFSDDAKT
+1012 KNLDEDPIYSDDAKT

-1040 TMVAVRKDCNGK
+1040 TMVAVRKDSNGR

-1057 EPDGNH
+1057 EPDDNH
-1063 HVAIYKDENGMIT
+1063 HVAFYKDEDGKKKEIV
-1076 ESIVTKWQA
+1076 VTKWQA
-1085 VQRKLNHIP
+1085 VQRKLKHIP
-1094 VIIDNP
+1094 IIIDNP
-1100 SQTWSEIMGRNDVPE
+1100 SQTWSEVWGRDDIPD
-1115 ELLQTLP
+1115 ELLKTLP
-1122 KDKST
+1122 KDKSIF
-1127 LLLSLQIGEAFIM
+1127 LLSLQKGEAIIM
-1140 GMDDAEYQKAVEEKD
+1140 GLEEMDYQRAILAKD
-1155 MQALAEHL
+1155 MRTLCNHL
-1163 YFVQSISSSDYRF
+1163 FYVQSASSRDYRF
-1176 RRHIESQYD
+1176 RRHVEAKYD
-1185 TNDINKEDLRF
+1185 TKDINKDDMRF
-1196 LRIRKIQALFE
+1196 LRIRTIDELFIN
-1207 YNPQKVKVTVLGDI
+1207 NPHKVKVTVLGDI
-1221 ILLNT
+1221 IE